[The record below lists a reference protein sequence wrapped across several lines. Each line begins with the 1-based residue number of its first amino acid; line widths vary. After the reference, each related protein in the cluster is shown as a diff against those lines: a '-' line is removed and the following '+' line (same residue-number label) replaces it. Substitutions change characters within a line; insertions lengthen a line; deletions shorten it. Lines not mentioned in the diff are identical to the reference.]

1 MTTNNT
7 AKRSHLLPFGGAS
20 MKQIMK
26 AAEVAP
32 EPVDPALVAA
42 LEWRKSRDARIAA
55 AKAARPVPTANLM
68 GSRYSGGYSAAA
80 RSR

>member
-1 MTTNNT
+1 MNT
-7 AKRSHLLPFGGAS
+7 DRKHLLPFGGAN
-20 MKQIMK
+20 MRQIMQ
-26 AAEVAP
+26 ASRVAP

-55 AKAARPVPTANLM
+55 AKAARPQPVAALM
-68 GSRYSGGYSAAA
+68 GSRYSGGFSAAA